1 MCLYHMTWA
10 QALLLN
16 GGPDTAANGRF
27 GLLPTDIMLVATV
40 TSFAINGAF
49 GQDTVCAIL

>member
-1 MCLYHMTWA
+1 MTWA
-10 QALLLN
+10 QTLLLN

-27 GLLPTDIMLVATV
+27 GLLPTDIMLVAIV

-49 GQDTVCAIL
+49 VQNTVCAIL